1 MSVSSYQRTFPI
13 RLRCV
18 ILVPSC
24 QHLLNLLIPRYSSL
38 LQSTVK
44 IESSDESDDSI
55 FTVINLGWKASI
67 SQLANNISWEFHQQ
81 HVSTPICYIYV
92 TIKHKRYSTTYLF
105 LGRDEE
111 REKRKNMKKEMTQGW
126 KQSAISTGISW
137 TIVVVNKNSAT
148 FCSCGPTMKSSHYK
162 LIPLSETLT
171 LRSVSASGTCDYAH
185 VKRVK

>member
-24 QHLLNLLIPRYSSL
+24 QHLLNLLILRYSNL
-38 LQSTVK
+38 
-44 IESSDESDDSI
+44 DESDDSI

-67 SQLANNISWEFHQQ
+67 SQLANKISWEFHQQ

-148 FCSCGPTMKSSHYK
+148 FCSCGATMKSSHYK

-185 VKRVK
+185 VKRV

>member
-24 QHLLNLLIPRYSSL
+24 QHLLNLLIPRYSNL
-38 LQSTVK
+38 
-44 IESSDESDDSI
+44 DESDDSI

-148 FCSCGPTMKSSHYK
+148 FCPCGPTMKSSHYK

-185 VKRVK
+185 VKRV